1 MSHLYSR
8 IIGVELNREKTMNR
22 ADKEML
28 KKRTAER
35 EGLSEEECRKLDEL
49 NELVHDV
56 HYELFPEE
64 YDSMMDSIADAND
77 RRHGINP
84 MSLDYN
90 EKVNARR
97 KERGVPPLGANGLP
111 TDDSSWDVAR
121 EEALRR
127 VNAKAT

>member
-1 MSHLYSR
+1 MSHPYSR
-8 IIGVELNREKTMNR
+8 IIGAELNREKTMNR
-22 ADKEML
+22 AEKEML

-35 EGLSEEECRKLDEL
+35 EGLSEEECQKLDEL
-49 NELVHDV
+49 NKLVHDV

-64 YDSMMDSIADAND
+64 YDAMMDSIADAND
-77 RRHGINP
+77 RRRGINP
-84 MSLDYN
+84 MSLDYT

-127 VNAKAT
+127 LE

>member
-1 MSHLYSR
+1 MSHPYFR
-8 IIGVELNREKTMNR
+8 VIGVELNREKTMNR
-22 ADKEML
+22 AEKELL

-49 NELVHDV
+49 NKLVHDV

-64 YDSMMDSIADAND
+64 YDAMMDSIADVND
-77 RRHGINP
+77 RRRGINP
-84 MSLDYN
+84 MSLDYT

-97 KERGVPPLGANGLP
+97 KDRGVPPLGTNGLP

-127 VNAKAT
+127 LG

>member
-1 MSHLYSR
+1 MSHPYSR
-8 IIGVELNREKTMNR
+8 IIGAELNREKTMNR
-22 ADKEML
+22 AEKEML

-35 EGLSEEECRKLDEL
+35 EGLSEEECQKLDEL
-49 NELVHDV
+49 NKLVHDV

-64 YDSMMDSIADAND
+64 YDAMMDSIADAND
-77 RRHGINP
+77 RRRGINP
-84 MSLDYN
+84 MSLDYT

>member
-1 MSHLYSR
+1 V
-8 IIGVELNREKTMNR
+8 INVETNREQTMNR
-22 ADKEML
+22 AEKEML

-35 EGLSEEECRKLDEL
+35 EGLSQEECRKLDEL
-49 NELVHDV
+49 NKLVHDV

-64 YDSMMDSIADAND
+64 YDAMMDSIADAND

-84 MSLDYN
+84 MSVDYT

-97 KERGVPPLGANGLP
+97 KDRGVPPLGANGLP

-127 VNAKAT
+127 LG